1 MIRRMLIATDF
12 SAASIRAARWASS
25 CVAPGA
31 EHVLLHVVD
40 VPTPPGFLKGFFT
53 AVGRIEDN
61 AIPGARQRLAELR
74 DTLGLAAAT
83 TLDVRTGRPW
93 LALAAACAEHRP
105 DLLVIGPHGEHSGVG
120 RLLGSTAERAVRE
133 ASVPVLVANGAET
146 ERPHRVLVAVDDSLA
161 GFRALRWAADLARAL
176 EVELVAVHVVD
187 AALTGAV
194 AIASAPRESE
204 GARTALVAA
213 SHAWLREQVADLGLP
228 AGPVRLDV
236 RIGHPADEVV
246 LAAREAEA
254 DILAIGRNAT
264 EPRLTRTSI
273 ADLVLRANTAATVV
287 VPA

>member
-1 MIRRMLIATDF
+1 MIHRLLIATDF
-12 SAASIRAARWASS
+12 SAASIRAARWATA
-25 CVAPGA
+25 CVAPHA
-31 EHVLLHVVD
+31 AQVLVHAVD
-40 VPTPPGFLKGFFT
+40 VPTPPGFLKALFAGD
-53 AVGRIEDN
+53 ARVQDHALPE
-61 AIPGARQRLAELR
+61 ARQRLAELR
-74 DTLGLAAAT
+74 DTLGLAATT

-93 LALAAACAEHRP
+93 QVLTEACDEHRP
-105 DLLVIGPHGEHSGVG
+105 DLLVVGPHGERSGVG
-120 RLLGSTAERAVRE
+120 RLLGSTAERAIRE
-133 ASVPVLVANGAET
+133 ASVPVLVANGSET
-146 ERPHRVLVAVDDSLA
+146 ARPHRVLVAVDDSLA

-194 AIASAPRESE
+194 AIASAPQEEAS
-204 GARTALVAA
+204 ARAALVAA
-213 SHAWLREQVADLGLP
+213 SQTWLHEQVADLGLP